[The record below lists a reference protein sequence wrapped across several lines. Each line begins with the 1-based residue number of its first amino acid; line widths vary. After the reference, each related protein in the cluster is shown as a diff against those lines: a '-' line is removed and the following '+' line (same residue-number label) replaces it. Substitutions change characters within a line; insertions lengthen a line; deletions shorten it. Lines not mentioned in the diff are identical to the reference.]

1 MWGAFYCNNPSLGV
15 GQVFFEMWQIC
26 HFLQRSVTTFSR
38 AKGALTMKSTIY
50 NFARFVWEK
59 GKQSVTEFAGT
70 KSLTL
75 KNKKLELPSA
85 LTLED
90 V

>member
-1 MWGAFYCNNPSLGV
+1 
-15 GQVFFEMWQIC
+15 
-26 HFLQRSVTTFSR
+26 
-38 AKGALTMKSTIY
+38 MKSTIY